1 MCQQVCIR
9 ASINITK
16 SFCTAHHRELW
27 NAIGNGGF
35 IADATWPAFD
45 EKHLIES
52 SKVYPISINGKTRTN
67 LEFPLDMSKEEIEK
81 NVLADEIVQKWL
93 DGKPPKKVIVVP
105 GRIVNVVL

>member
-1 MCQQVCIR
+1 MALSV
-9 ASINITK
+9 ASRVLILLNPFAPHITE
-16 SFCTAHHRELW
+16 ELW